1 MAKKL
6 ITVLLVLTI
15 VACSSV
21 SIYAAESR
29 EVESSNDT
37 EKGGQRVEQMVD
49 EYDEAEAQKKAE
61 KKKKAEEKKKKEE
74 KYRNGLAAYIRKIN
88 PNVGTTK
95 SKTLA
100 KLFIEKGEKY
110 DLDPKVLMAVAQ
122 GESTFYTNATNPYG
136 YKGLMQTSDSLAR
149 SYGYSPQSLYKPEV
163 SIEVGARYL
172 KSMKKTYKTY
182 KKALSAYAYGPGS
195 VNAGKFSY
203 SYANRVLNRRDN
215 ITKYLERNKYI

>member
-49 EYDEAEAQKKAE
+49 EYDEAEAQKEAE
-61 KKKKAEEKKKKEE
+61 KKKKE

-88 PNVGTTK
+88 PNVGTRK

-100 KLFIEKGEKY
+100 KLFIEKGEKD

-149 SYGYSPQSLYKPEV
+149 SYGYSPSSLYKPEV

>member
-6 ITVLLVLTI
+6 ITVLLTLTI
-15 VACSSV
+15 IACSSV
-21 SIYAAESR
+21 SIYAAEST
-29 EVESSNDT
+29 EAKSNEDT
-37 EKGGQRVEQMVD
+37 KNNGQRVEQMVD
-49 EYDEAEAQKKAE
+49 EYDEAEAQKEAAKKKAE
-61 KKKKAEEKKKKEE
+61 AKKKKAE

-88 PNVGTTK
+88 PNVGTAK

-100 KLFIEKGEKY
+100 SLFIEKGDKY

-149 SYGYSPQSLYKPEV
+149 SYGYSPSSLYKPEV

-195 VNAGKFSY
+195 VNAGRFSY
-203 SYANRVLNRRDN
+203 GYANRALDRRDN
-215 ITKYLERNKYI
+215 ITKYLERNNYI

>member
-49 EYDEAEAQKKAE
+49 EYDEAEAQKEAE
-61 KKKKAEEKKKKEE
+61 KKKKE

-88 PNVGTTK
+88 PNVGTRK

-149 SYGYSPQSLYKPEV
+149 SYGYSPSSLYKPEV